1 LTSASSLVVTPYPV
15 HRDGLDKYTS
25 MNEAASSGLWRASQV
40 HLDRLR
46 SPLGA
51 ALFLSAML
59 LLVTLLVLRRRRQRR
74 IETVRGR
81 RLSVGMSSSS
91 LRARRLD
98 LVTLGQHKTLMVRA
112 GEFVRRH
119 RRPNLAEVLEP
130 YRIIPL
136 DTPGAPTE
144 DAWELLTLPQL
155 KRLSRTLE
163 AYSARTRVGRWLAD
177 MLERSGSRNRL
188 GDLLVIW
195 LIAGLLLLLL
205 GWALAGLVGTFIIL
219 ILLVAVPPAALQA
232 AIDHRARLFATQLP
246 NVLKLTASSLRA
258 GFSLLQGLEAVTK
271 QLREPSAGELQRVL
285 AEARLGRPVEDALEA
300 AAARIRNRD
309 FTESVAAVR
318 IQQEAGGNLA
328 TLFDTLAETMVQ
340 RLRLRREV
348 RTLTA
353 EGRLSAYILGCT
365 PLALGIFIFAIN
377 RPYMSVLLQTIPGKV
392 MFVGGLLLQVV
403 GFFWMYRVV
412 KIET

>member
-1 LTSASSLVVTPYPV
+1 
-15 HRDGLDKYTS
+15 
-25 MNEAASSGLWRASQV
+25 MNLASSGLWRTSQI

-51 ALFLSAML
+51 ALFLSAVL
-59 LLVTLLVLRRRRQRR
+59 LLVGLLVLRRRRQRR

-81 RLSVGMSSSS
+81 RISVGISSAT
-91 LRARRLD
+91 LRARRID
-98 LVTLGQHKTLMVRA
+98 RVTATERKTIAVRA
-112 GEFVRRH
+112 RDFVRRH
-119 RRPNLAEVLEP
+119 RRPNLADVLEP
-130 YRIIPL
+130 YRIVPL
-136 DTPGAPTE
+136 EVPGAPAE

-155 KRLSRTLE
+155 KRLSRALE
-163 AYSARTRVGRWLAD
+163 AFAARTRVGRWLAD

-188 GDLLVIW
+188 GELLVIW
-195 LIAGLLLLLL
+195 LISGTLLLLLA
-205 GWALAGLVGTFIIL
+205 WALAGVAGILIIL
-219 ILLVAVPPAALQA
+219 ILLLAVPPAALQA
-232 AIDHRARLFATQLP
+232 AIDHRAKLFATQLP
-246 NVLKLTASSLRA
+246 DVLKLTASSLRA

-300 AAARIRNRD
+300 ASARIRNRD
-309 FTESVAAVR
+309 FSESVAAVR

-377 RPYMSVLLQTIPGKV
+377 RPYMEVLLQSSAGKV
-392 MFVGGLLLQVV
+392 MFVGGLLLQIV
-403 GFFWMYRVV
+403 GFYWMYRVV